1 MADGRSRAGP
11 GDVPPLSA
19 AALVQA
25 RVLSVSPTPAAG
37 FRKVPREQL
46 AERCPGRPPPAAA
59 LHATRSAL
67 GPNARNPVRP
77 EVGWAW
83 MPAGLHWR
91 LAEVPRLPA
100 PTAGELLAGAPARS
114 AVLPGVSA
122 RPPAGG

>member
-1 MADGRSRAGP
+1 MAEAPVAPAADGRSRAGAE
-11 GDVPPLSA
+11 DVLPLLPAGSLA
-19 AALVQA
+19 QA

-37 FRKVPREQL
+37 FRKVPPEHL
-46 AERCPGRPPPAAA
+46 AERCPGRPAPAAA

-67 GPNARNPVRP
+67 VPNARNPVRP

-100 PTAGELLAGAPARS
+100 PTAGELLRGSLAR
-114 AVLPGVSA
+114 
-122 RPPAGG
+122 